1 MHRSH
6 PQACAAET
14 TENWIVT
21 RVRQDSDQC
30 ALVAEGGR
38 WTYAELA
45 RDARRYA
52 AILANLLEMQHT
64 GHKATRVA
72 VLAGNCAE
80 YVLLIA
86 ASLQLGLQLVPL
98 NIRLSAPELITQLQ
112 DCKPDLLLHDEARR
126 TDVARVLEAWDAVP
140 SASSNSKPKP
150 RVLSF
155 QDALALPGLQ
165 DNLLDTLVLPSFDL
179 GCIAT
184 VMYTSGSTGT
194 PKGVLQTYGNHWHSA
209 HMCQA
214 NLEFSPSS
222 SWGCPTPLFHTSGL
236 SIIMRSLAVGTGVR
250 LYDRFDATA
259 INDDILSGRITCLSA
274 VTYQIERMLEDF
286 GRHPNPTYPPTL
298 DFVLQG
304 GGPMPI
310 SALEEADR
318 LRLPV
323 VQSFG
328 MTETSSQV
336 VALCPKT
343 ALEKIG
349 SSGRPLQGVEVRI
362 DPLGPNTMPSGMLP
376 VGTEGRILLK
386 SPSLCIGYLGQQGR
400 FAESFTPDGWFDT
413 GDCGHLDADGY
424 LYVACRMS
432 DLIVSGGENV
442 YPAEV
447 EAALTLH
454 PAVAEAAVVGA
465 PDPRWGS
472 VPVAICVAPPQWSA
486 PLPSA
491 KLLNDFCRTKL
502 ASYKCP
508 RRFIWVEELPRT
520 ASSKL
525 KRAALLPLA
534 QGAQAFPPAAR
545 QS

>member
-1 MHRSH
+1 MHHSH
-6 PQACAAET
+6 PQAYAAET
-14 TENWIVT
+14 TENWIVA
-21 RVRQDSDQC
+21 RARQDGDQC

-45 RDARRYA
+45 RDARHYA
-52 AILANLLEMQHT
+52 AILASLLEMQRAD
-64 GHKATRVA
+64 HKATRMA

-98 NIRLSAPELITQLQ
+98 NIRLSVPELTTQLQ
-112 DCKPDLLLHDEARR
+112 DCEPDLLLHDEARHA
-126 TDVARVLEAWDAVP
+126 DAARILEAWA
-140 SASSNSKPKP
+140 ANGNPKP
-150 RVLSF
+150 RPQALSF
-155 QDALALPGLQ
+155 QDVLTLPGLQ
-165 DNLLDTLVLPSFDL
+165 DDLLDTLVLPSFEL
-179 GCIAT
+179 NRVAT
-184 VMYTSGSTGT
+184 IMYTSGSTGT
-194 PKGVLQTYGNHWHSA
+194 PKGVLQTYGNHWYSA

-222 SWGCPTPLFHTSGL
+222 LWGCPTPLFHTSGL

-250 LYDRFDATA
+250 LYDRFEAA
-259 INDDILSGRITCLSA
+259 SVNDDILNSRITCLSA

-286 GRHPNPTYPPTL
+286 DRRTNPTYPPTI
-298 DFVLQG
+298 DFILQG

-310 SALEEADR
+310 ATLKKAHR
-318 LRLPV
+318 LQLPV

-336 VALCPKT
+336 VALSPKI

-362 DPLGPNTMPSGMLP
+362 GPLDSNARSSGTPP
-376 VGTEGRILLK
+376 VGIEGRILLK

-400 FAESFTPDGWFDT
+400 FTESLTPDGWFDT
-413 GDCGHLDADGY
+413 GDCGYLDADGC

-465 PDPRWGS
+465 PDSRWGS

-486 PLPSA
+486 PLPDA
-491 KLLNDFCRTKL
+491 KLLHNFCRTKL

-520 ASSKL
+520 ASGKL

-534 QGAQAFPPAAR
+534 QGA
-545 QS
+545 